1 MKAIMDL
8 RAALEPEIAAGVP
21 GLVALVARGGK
32 AEVLALGVREKGGAP
47 CEPDTIFRV
56 ASMTKPVT
64 AVATMILVDDRV
76 IQLDAPIET
85 WLPEL
90 ANRRVLRR
98 VDGELDDTEP
108 AKRSITVRDLLTF
121 TWGFGIP
128 MVRPGT
134 YPIQRAIDRLQLC
147 NGMPLPS
154 KYVPP
159 DEWMRQLGTLPLM
172 HQPGDRWLYNAGS
185 DVLGVLIARA
195 AKRSFPDFLHE
206 RIFAPL
212 EMHDTSFVAPA
223 GRFTAQYV
231 GDAVY
236 DPIDGE
242 WTKPPPFPSGAA
254 GLTSTVHDFHAFG
267 AMLLA
272 GGGKVVSSASAAQI
286 HRDQLTPAQRDAA
299 NDFAGYFTDN
309 TWGFGVGIVTG
320 KDPSGSHGTFGWD
333 GGTGATWR
341 CDPAEGA
348 IRILLSNRAMT
359 SPKPPSVIEAF
370 WRAARS

>member
-1 MKAIMDL
+1 MKLAMDL
-8 RAALEPEIAAGVP
+8 HAALAPEIAAGVP

-32 AEVLALGVREKGGAP
+32 AEVVALGVREKGGAAV
-47 CEPDTIFRV
+47 EPDSIFRV

-64 AVATMILVDDRV
+64 AVATMRLVDDGV
-76 IQLDAPIET
+76 LQLDAPSER

-90 ANRRVLRR
+90 ADRRVLRR
-98 VDGELDDTEP
+98 IDAELDDVVP
-108 AKRSITVRDLLTF
+108 ARRPITVRDVLSF

-128 MVRPGT
+128 MVKPGT

-147 NGMPLPS
+147 NGMPMPS
-154 KYVPP
+154 KYAPP
-159 DEWMRQLGTLPLM
+159 DEWMRQLGMLPLM
-172 HQPGDRWLYNAGS
+172 HQPGERWMYNSGS
-185 DVLGVLIARA
+185 DVLGVLVARA
-195 AKRSFPDFLHE
+195 AKKSFPEFLHE
-206 RIFAPL
+206 RIFEPL
-212 EMHDTSFVAPA
+212 GMRDTSFVAPA
-223 GRFTAQYV
+223 ARFTAQYV
-231 GDAVY
+231 GDTVY

-254 GLTSTVHDFHAFG
+254 GLTSTVHDFHMLG

-272 GGGKVVSSASAAQI
+272 GGGKVLSSASVAQL
-286 HRDQLTPAQRDAA
+286 HTDQLTPAQRDAA

-320 KDPSGSHGTFGWD
+320 KDPSGSPGTFGWD
-333 GGTGATWR
+333 GGTGSTWR

-359 SPKPPSVIEAF
+359 SPKPPSLFEAF
-370 WRAARS
+370 WRAARA